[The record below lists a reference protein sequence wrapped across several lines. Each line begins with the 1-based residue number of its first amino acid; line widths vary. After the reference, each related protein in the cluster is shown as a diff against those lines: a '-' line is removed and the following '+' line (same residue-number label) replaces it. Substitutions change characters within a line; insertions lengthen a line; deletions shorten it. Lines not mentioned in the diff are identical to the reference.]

1 MSHRLVLYS
10 VKLGC
15 GFMLG
20 QGAIAPAKG
29 EPCPQMFWLQQQYAV
44 ALIPGAFFGLQNTPV
59 LPRTPSWMGRGYPLP
74 ILHSALFC
82 ASLLTLKSGAR
93 HLAPLA
99 PRFRGWGGIAPS
111 SQIFSFRT
119 APGETAMLHCQTPL
133 TQSVCYILHHSCKA
147 KSD

>member
-59 LPRTPSWMGRGYPLP
+59 LPRTPSWRFALRTFLRLTSHAKVWRSPLGTFSTS
-74 ILHSALFC
+74 I
-82 ASLLTLKSGAR
+82 SGV
-93 HLAPLA
+93 
-99 PRFRGWGGIAPS
+99 GGIAPS